1 MQLIHKVGLVIIL
14 PLIVYLSILLYI
26 NMAMSNEAIYK
37 VAAEQNMVITEETL
51 GPLFESSQK
60 VALLSMML
68 LVIFAIVIIFLLTR
82 LLKPISFLMQT
93 TRAIAAGDITQR
105 VKVTSEDEIGE
116 LAISFNTMADKL
128 QELYSRLEEK
138 VSEKTAELGLKIR
151 EIQQAKAKDEAILM
165 SIGQGIIVVDNNN
178 YVILI
183 NDATKE
189 ILGIDETIIG
199 RAYQDVIIAKDVN
212 GMVIPDEKTPIYEAI
227 RSGHRVQITA
237 LNKNTFYLVR
247 ANGTMCPVALTCTP
261 IIVDGAINGA
271 IIIFQD
277 ITRDKEVDRM
287 KTEFISLASHQLRT
301 PLSAIRWFTEMLL
314 AGDAGTLTPE
324 QTEFAQ
330 NINDSTRRMIQLVNG
345 LLNIS
350 RIESGRIIVDPHPTN
365 LVELVKTLLEELR
378 SSYEGKQQKVILSAH
393 EQLPLISIDPKLIR
407 QVYLNLL
414 TNAIK
419 YTQKEG
425 EINVFISRKN
435 DYIIS
440 QVTDNGLGIPVD
452 QQEKIFQKFYRAE
465 NAVKIE
471 TDGNGLGLY
480 LAKSIVESSGGR
492 IWFKS
497 DEGKG
502 TTIWFSLP
510 ISGTPPKKG
519 EVSLD

>member
-1 MQLIHKVGLVIIL
+1 MLLIHKVGLVVIL
-14 PLIVYLSILLYI
+14 PLIVYLAILLYI
-26 NMAMSNEAIYK
+26 NMSMSSQALTEIAT
-37 VAAEQNMVITEETL
+37 AQNLVINDETI
-51 GPLFESSQK
+51 GPLYESSQK
-60 VALLSMML
+60 VALLSLLL
-68 LVIFAIVIIFLLTR
+68 LVIFTLIIIFLLSR
-82 LLKPISFLMQT
+82 ILKPMKQLLQT
-93 TRAIAAGDITQR
+93 TGAIAGGDITQR
-105 VKVTSEDEIGE
+105 ARITSADEIGE
-116 LAISFNTMADKL
+116 LATSFNTMADKL
-128 QELYSRLEEK
+128 QDLYSGLESK
-138 VSEKTAELGLKIR
+138 VNEKTAVIEQKIQ
-151 EIQQAKAKDEAILM
+151 EVQQEKAKDEAILM
-165 SIGQGIIVVDNNN
+165 SIGQGIIVVDNFNR
-178 YVILI
+178 VMLI
-183 NDATKE
+183 NAATKE
-189 ILGIDETIIG
+189 ILGIDERIVG

-212 GMVIPDEKTPIYEAI
+212 GMVIPDERTPIYEAI

-237 LNKNTFYLVR
+237 LNKNTFFLVR
-247 ANGTMCPVALTCTP
+247 ANGTSVPVSLTCTP
-261 IIVDGAINGA
+261 IIVKQEIHGA

-301 PLSAIRWFTEMLL
+301 PLSAIRWFTEMLI

-324 QTEFAQ
+324 QSEFAK
-330 NINDSTRRMIQLVNG
+330 NISDSTRRMIQLVNG

-350 RIESGRIIVDPHPTN
+350 RIESGRIIIDPHPTD
-365 LVELVKTLLEELR
+365 LVELVNTLLGELK
-378 SSYEGKQQKVILSAH
+378 SSYDSKEQHVNLSSPD
-393 EQLPLISIDPKLIR
+393 QLPQISIDPKLIR

-419 YTQKEG
+419 YTKKGG
-425 EINVFISRKN
+425 EISIVIALKN

-440 QVTDNGLGIPVD
+440 EVTDNGLGIPVD

-497 DEGKG
+497 EEGKG
-502 TTIWFSLP
+502 TTVWFSLP
-510 ISGTPPKKG
+510 LSGTAPKKG